1 MYTKSVYICYVADV
15 AILYASL
22 HIIDIPR
29 GVTHMHHNFDR
40 REAYR
45 SNTLTLEG
53 IKRVIKV
60 DPEKHNQ
67 IYDFFI
73 RDTNLGLSSIE
84 HEFRTGTGP
93 GGMNTKVAIDDSH
106 LQSEKRAREEGD
118 SEGAG
123 GGVGTQATAVPVIPQ
138 KAGPGRKKK
147 IKV

>member
-1 MYTKSVYICYVADV
+1 MLHC
-15 AILYASL
+15 ILYTIAPNLNLINKSYNSDL
-22 HIIDIPR
+22 
-29 GVTHMHHNFDR
+29 

-60 DPEKHNQ
+60 DLEKHNK
-67 IYDFFI
+67 IYDYFI

-84 HEFRTGTGP
+84 SEFRTGTGP
-93 GGMNTKVAIDDSH
+93 GGMNTKVAIDGSH
-106 LQSEKRAREEGD
+106 LHSEKRAREEGD

-123 GGVGTQATAVPVIPQ
+123 GMGAQAAAVPVIPQ

>member
-1 MYTKSVYICYVADV
+1 MHTSIIFSSIIC
-15 AILYASL
+15 
-22 HIIDIPR
+22 HIIIYI
-29 GVTHMHHNFDR
+29 THICHNSDP

-60 DPEKHNQ
+60 DPEKHTQ
-67 IYDFFI
+67 IYDYFI

-84 HEFRTGTGP
+84 QEFRTGTGP
-93 GGMNTKVAIDDSH
+93 GGMNTKVAIEGSH

-123 GGVGTQATAVPVIPQ
+123 GGVGSQAIAAVPVIPQ